1 MSFPLSRLARFELRR
16 FRGPLPTIALVFV
29 LCVPLLYAAIYLSA
43 NWDPYGRL
51 GNLPVAVVNQDRPTT
66 VTTQTE
72 SGTTTETIHA
82 GSDFVTELQKQA
94 TFRFV
99 PTTADEAESG
109 LREGRYYLTIV
120 VPPDFSTNLVSG
132 QTDSPERA
140 HIVMHRNDANGFV
153 IGSIT
158 DKARGSVTEAVNSSA
173 IEAYFRA
180 VFTNLQTLRAGM
192 VEAQQGASQ
201 LAAGLDDA
209 KAGSAKLATGASQA
223 EAGAGQLA
231 TGADSLNT
239 GLAKAKQGSSQ
250 LVTGLDQLNTGAGQL
265 TSGANQVAAGTQQL
279 RDTVV
284 PPLTTVRDTWPK
296 VKDDAT
302 TIADDAAAITQVA
315 AGGSSSIA
323 ADVTQANALLDQVEA
338 DNPALKD
345 DPRWQQLRTAT
356 TNAKTRTGEIA
367 TKAGAVNTRAQQVKK
382 AVDNSD
388 QLSAKVNTAIT
399 DVNRLNDGAHQVATG
414 ATQLQTSIKQADTG
428 ARSLDQGL
436 GTASSGAS
444 QVAQGAHT
452 LQTGLGQL
460 STGATQLD
468 QGLGKLQS
476 GAHQLATG
484 LEAGVKR
491 IPVLSSSQQN
501 EAVQVLSEPAQV
513 DMTVENPAT
522 YYGRG
527 LAPMFFSIAMWVF
540 GISVFLVVRAITGR
554 ALAGRASSLRV
565 AVTAWLPI
573 GVIAAAG
580 SLLMLGV
587 VWLGLGL
594 DPVHP
599 ALTVLLTVLGALAW
613 SLVAHLL
620 RTAMGTPGSSA
631 LLVLL
636 ILQLVGAEGL
646 YPKEILPPFFAAI
659 SPWLPM
665 TYLIDAYRVVISGGL
680 MGHLGRDL
688 AILAAFSVVNLGL
701 LWLVVSRRRTL
712 RMKDLHPPLM
722 TP

>member
-72 SGTTTETIHA
+72 SGSKTETIHA
-82 GSDFVTELQKQA
+82 GADFVGELQKQA
-94 TFRFV
+94 SFRFV
-99 PTTADEAESG
+99 PTTAHEAENG

-120 VPPDFSTNLVSG
+120 VPSDFSTNLVSG
-132 QTDSPERA
+132 QTSTPERA

-158 DKARGSVTEAVNSSA
+158 DKAKGSVTEAVNSSA

-180 VFTNLQTLRAGM
+180 VFTNLQTLRSGM
-192 VEAQQGASQ
+192 VDAQQGAEQLAKGLDEAQQGSSE
-201 LAAGLDDA
+201 LAAGA
-209 KAGSAKLATGASQA
+209 VKAETGA
-223 EAGAGQLA
+223 GKLA
-231 TGADSLNT
+231 TGADSLNV
-239 GLAKAKQGSSQ
+239 GLAQAKQGSSA
-250 LVTGLDQLNTGAGQL
+250 LVTGLDQLSAGSSEL
-265 TSGANQVAAGTQQL
+265 TSGANQVAGGTQKL

-284 PPLTTVRDTWPK
+284 PPLTTVRDTWPT
-296 VKDDAT
+296 VQSDAA
-302 TIADDAAAITQVA
+302 TIAKDAAALTQA
-315 AGGSSSIA
+315 ASGGSSSVA
-323 ADVTQANALLDQVEA
+323 ANVNQVSGLLDQVES
-338 DNPALKD
+338 DHPELTD
-345 DPRWQQLRTAT
+345 DPRWQQLQSATAAVKGRTS
-356 TNAKTRTGEIA
+356 EIA
-367 TKAGAVNTRAQQVKK
+367 TTATAINDRAQQVNV
-382 AVDNSD
+382 AVQNSD
-388 QLSAKVNTAIT
+388 NLTAKVDAAIT

-414 ATQLQTSIKQADTG
+414 AAQLQSGITQADTG

-436 GTASSGAS
+436 ASASSGAGQLATGAHDLQTGLGELSSGAS
-444 QVAQGAHT
+444 Q
-452 LQTGLGQL
+452 
-460 STGATQLD
+460 LD
-468 QGLGKLQS
+468 TGLGKLRT
-476 GAHQLATG
+476 GAHQLAAG
-484 LEAGVKR
+484 LKDGVAR
-491 IPVLSSSQQN
+491 IPVLSSSQEN
-501 EAVQVLSEPAQV
+501 RAVQVLSEPAQV
-513 DMTVENPAT
+513 DMTVENPAK

-565 AVTAWLPI
+565 ALTAWLPI
-573 GVIAAAG
+573 GAIAVAG
-580 SLLMLGV
+580 SLLMLGA

-599 ALTVLLTVLGALAW
+599 GLTLLLTLVGALAW

-620 RTAMGTPGSSA
+620 RTALGTPGSSA

-636 ILQLVGAEGL
+636 ILQLVASEGL
-646 YPKEILPPFFAAI
+646 YPKEILPPFFAHL

-680 MGHLGRDL
+680 MSHLGRDL
-688 AILAAFSVVNLGL
+688 GILAVFSVVNLGL